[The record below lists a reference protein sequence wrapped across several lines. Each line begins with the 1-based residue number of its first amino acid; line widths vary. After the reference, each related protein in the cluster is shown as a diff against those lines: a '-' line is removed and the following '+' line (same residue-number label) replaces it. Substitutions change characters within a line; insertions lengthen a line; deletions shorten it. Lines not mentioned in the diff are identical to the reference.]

1 MSLSENLQNL
11 RKIKNMSQEELAEKL
26 DVSRQAVSKWESGN
40 GYPET
45 EKIIS
50 ICEIFDCSMDQLV
63 KGKISNDIKSEKNNY
78 DLIMTKA
85 AKEIALGVAVILLG
99 VSIMLSIL
107 GFATNEQAEEQ
118 YALIGIVLI
127 LIGVVFAVPLFIING
142 TKIDNFKKKNP
153 KVANVYS
160 EDEIEEA
167 NSKYTKYLA
176 IGISIILLGVV
187 IMMLLLGLKVF
198 GEDSTLPV
206 ATLMYFVTIGV
217 LLIIY
222 SGKMKDKFDIEK
234 YNNENTEEYKKVTN
248 KVGRICGI
256 IMLITTIVFLVWG
269 FALNMWHIN
278 WIVYPVGGILCGI
291 VSIVLKKND
300 MQ

>member
-26 DVSRQAVSKWESGN
+26 NVSRQAVSKWESGN
-40 GYPET
+40 GFPET

-78 DLIMTKA
+78 DLIMLKA
-85 AKEIALGVAVILLG
+85 AKGISLGVAVILLG
-99 VSIMLSIL
+99 VSIMLTIL

-118 YALIGIVLI
+118 YALIGVIAV
-127 LIGVVFAVPLFIING
+127 LIGVVFAVPLFIIHG
-142 TKIDNFKKKNP
+142 TKIENFKKKNP
-153 KVANVYS
+153 KIANVYS
-160 EDEIEEA
+160 EDEVEEG

-176 IGISIILLGVV
+176 IGISIIILGVV
-187 IMMLLLGLKVF
+187 IMMLLFGLKIF
-198 GEDSTLPV
+198 GEESTFPV
-206 ATLMYFVTIGV
+206 AILMYFITIGV
-217 LLIIY
+217 LIIIY
-222 SGKMKDKFDIEK
+222 SGMMKDKYDIEK
-234 YNNENTEEYKKVTN
+234 YNKENTEEYKKVDN

-256 IMLITTIVFLVWG
+256 IMLITTIIFLVWG
-269 FALNMWHIN
+269 FTLNMWHIN

-291 VSIVLKKND
+291 VSIILKKD
-300 MQ
+300 DA

>member
-63 KGKISNDIKSEKNNY
+63 KGKISNDIKLEKNNY

-85 AKEIALGVAVILLG
+85 AKGISCGVALILLG
-99 VSIMLSIL
+99 VSIMLTIL
-107 GFATNEQAEEQ
+107 GFAYNEQSEEQ
-118 YALIGIVLI
+118 LALIGVIAI
-127 LIGVVFAVPLFIING
+127 LIGVVFAVPLFIIQG
-142 TKIDNFKKKNP
+142 SKIENFKKKNL
-153 KVANVYS
+153 KVASVYS

-167 NSKYTKYLA
+167 NSKYIRYLA
-176 IGISIILLGVV
+176 IGISIIILGVV
-187 IMMLLLGLKVF
+187 IMILLIGLKTF
-198 GEDSTLPV
+198 REESSLPV
-206 ATLMYFVTIGV
+206 AILMYFITIGV
-217 LLIIY
+217 LIIVY
-222 SGKMKDKFDIEK
+222 SGMMKEKFNIEK
-234 YNNENTEEYKKVTN
+234 YNKENSEEYKKVDN

-256 IMLITTIVFLVWG
+256 IMLTTTIIFLVWG
-269 FALNMWHIN
+269 FTLNMWHIN
-278 WIVYPVGGILCGI
+278 WVVYPVGGILCGI
-291 VSIVLKKND
+291 VSILLKKD
-300 MQ
+300 DIQ